1 MVRLES
7 GGPGSGSSYP
17 RGTRIQLK
25 MMASPHDQEARIAI
39 VDSATLVSPP
49 NTTGQSRR
57 PNEKA
62 PLLTQRRL
70 FRSLGGFTNGISAPF
85 TFNHDSSGAYT
96 EFGSSV
102 GSINGGSLDGD
113 LVSTSSSSQRTLGTF
128 SGVFCPVALS
138 MFSALLFLRVGFIV
152 GNSGLF
158 ESLVQFGIAYGM
170 KPICFKNSAYFSWL
184 VMRVINQLCGFHL
197 RYPFIHGI
205 INLRHFHEWSC

>member
-7 GGPGSGSSYP
+7 SGTGSGSSYP

-25 MMASPHDQEARIAI
+25 MMASPNDQEARIAI
-39 VDSATLVSPP
+39 VDSSTLAAPP
-49 NTTGQSRR
+49 SSGVGQSRR

-70 FRSLGGFTNGISAPF
+70 FRGLGGFTNGLSAPF
-85 TFNHDSSGAYT
+85 TFQGSESSGGYT

-102 GSINGGSLDGD
+102 GSINGGGDAELNGSTPPSSLP
-113 LVSTSSSSQRTLGTF
+113 RTLGTF

-158 ESLVQFGIAYGM
+158 EALTQFCIAYGE
-170 KPICFKNSAYFSWL
+170 CVKN
-184 VMRVINQLCGFHL
+184 
-197 RYPFIHGI
+197 
-205 INLRHFHEWSC
+205 

>member
-7 GGPGSGSSYP
+7 SGAGSAPSHP

-25 MMASPHDQEARIAI
+25 MMASPNDQEARIAI
-39 VDSATLVSPP
+39 VDSATLVAPP
-49 NTTGQSRR
+49 TTGQSRR

-70 FRSLGGFTNGISAPF
+70 FRSLGGFTNGLSAPF
-85 TFNHDSSGAYT
+85 NFTGHESSGGYT
-96 EFGSSV
+96 EFGSSI
-102 GSINGGSLDGD
+102 GSINGIDGD
-113 LVSTSSSSQRTLGTF
+113 ITAPSSSQRTLGTF

-158 ESLVQFGIAYGM
+158 ESLTQFCIAYG
-170 KPICFKNSAYFSWL
+170 KFKQFLVLSILTQFSCEH
-184 VMRVINQLCGFHL
+184 R
-197 RYPFIHGI
+197 
-205 INLRHFHEWSC
+205 